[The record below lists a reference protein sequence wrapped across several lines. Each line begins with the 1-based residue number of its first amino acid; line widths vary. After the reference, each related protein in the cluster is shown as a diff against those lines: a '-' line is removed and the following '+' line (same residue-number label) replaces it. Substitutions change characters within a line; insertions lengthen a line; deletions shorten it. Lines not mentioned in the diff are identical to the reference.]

1 MGVKSSRAGFTLISV
16 MIALL
21 MLSVGVLTLSRTLTK
36 AVEANS
42 RAGNRT
48 IALDIARQRME
59 FLRSQDPGILSG
71 FADPGGV
78 MVGDDGRP
86 SLQGKYKRSVV
97 MNGIRTGLMQ
107 VRVRVEWPRMNAP
120 VELVTYFYTGA

>member
-1 MGVKSSRAGFTLISV
+1 MAVKNARAGFTLISV
-16 MIALL
+16 MVALV
-21 MLSVGVLTLSRTLTK
+21 MLAVGVLTLSRTLTG
-36 AVEANS
+36 AVEANT

-59 FLRSQDPGILSG
+59 FLRSQDPGVLSG
-71 FADPGGV
+71 FAEPSGI

-86 SLQGKYKRSVV
+86 SVQGRYKRSVE

-107 VRVRVEWPRMNAP
+107 VRVRVEWPRMTSP